1 MGCFSQK
8 GSANSFTDPAFGIA
22 QTSANIMEAV
32 RGVEEIGTSSR
43 PTPRRKWTLNHP
55 SLVHDTMIPSHITLP
70 PAARSDGRCCH
81 NATAELPR
89 KGCLCLF
96 CAQLRAGR
104 HTAIAA
110 LHRENLPGVRDM
122 TPGGVGPVGAVPREQ
137 AQLEWKTDDTGKN
150 HSSVDIKCIA
160 KIGSS

>member
-8 GSANSFTDPAFGIA
+8 GSANNFTDPAFGIA

-32 RGVEEIGTSSR
+32 RGVKEIGTSSTL
-43 PTPRRKWTLNHP
+43 PGRKWTLNHP
-55 SLVHDTMIPSHITLP
+55 SFPVHDTIIPSHITLP
-70 PAARSDGRCCH
+70 PAARSDGRRCH

-96 CAQLRAGR
+96 RAQLRAGR
-104 HTAIAA
+104 HTAIAT

-122 TPGGVGPVGAVPREQ
+122 TPGGVGPVGAVPWEQ
-137 AQLEWKTDDTGKN
+137 AQLENLNGRLTIPGRITRQLT
-150 HSSVDIKCIA
+150 
-160 KIGSS
+160 